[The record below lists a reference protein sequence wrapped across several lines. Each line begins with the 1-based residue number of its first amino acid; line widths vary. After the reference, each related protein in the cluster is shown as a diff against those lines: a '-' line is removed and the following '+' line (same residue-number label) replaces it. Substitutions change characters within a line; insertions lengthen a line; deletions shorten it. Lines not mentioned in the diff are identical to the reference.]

1 MALALILDLLRKHWK
16 GFLVGLV
23 SLFLIALLSGLYL
36 QNRNLEGELSRIQAQ
51 QLITAEQIKTHN
63 EYLEKLSVTLK
74 AEVAE
79 GFIKNQERHDEQ
91 IKNLQSSIA
100 QSNAQS
106 NSLYKKLN
114 SEITGFTDST
124 PTSTYL
130 RYINVLNGSYQE
142 TNDAYG
148 EAGQSLER
156 ARVEL
161 EKCNADVGSIYKS
174 IDTYNANL
182 NKN

>member
-1 MALALILDLLRKHWK
+1 MALALILDLLRKNWK
-16 GFLVGLV
+16 IFLVGLV

-74 AEVAE
+74 AEVAD

-91 IKNLQSSIA
+91 IKVIQNSVS

-106 NSLYKKLN
+106 NRLYENLN
-114 SEITGFTDST
+114 GRISSFSNN
-124 PTSTYL
+124 TSQETLL
-130 RYINVLNGSYQE
+130 RYVNILNESYRE
-142 TNDAYG
+142 TDTAYG
-148 EAGQSLER
+148 EAGESLER
-156 ARVEL
+156 AKVEL
-161 EKCNADVGSIYKS
+161 TKCNSDISGIYS
-174 IDTYNANL
+174 AIDTYNANL